1 MHIIKAKLD
10 VFINSRIYYLITQF
24 QFDYLKKLGSEV
36 NHRDVNGKELTIEQP
51 VEAIIFA
58 ITSANHS
65 NTRRNPLP
73 FYLRAIAIEAMSRE
87 LPVPVYIFGIND
99 VGNIPNFASYTIKC
113 IQHESEGLLHCD
125 PNNTLVICST
135 PVLELYE
142 QLGFSIINS
151 PAELANR
158 RLWAHNTPMPWDIV
172 EKIATGGLT

>member
-1 MHIIKAKLD
+1 M
-10 VFINSRIYYLITQF
+10 YLLIPGRHHLLTQF
-24 QFDYLKKLGSEV
+24 QFNYLAKLCSATKEK
-36 NHRDVNGKELTIEQP
+36 DVNGKEITITQP

-87 LPVPVYIFGIND
+87 LPVPIYIFGVND

-113 IQHESEGLLHCD
+113 IQHESEGLLTCN
-125 PNNTLVICST
+125 PSNTIVICST

-142 QLGFSIINS
+142 DLGFSIL
-151 PAELANR
+151 PAELAER
-158 RLWAHNTPMPWDIV
+158 ETWLHSSAMPWDIV
-172 EKIATGGLT
+172 EKIAKSADFL